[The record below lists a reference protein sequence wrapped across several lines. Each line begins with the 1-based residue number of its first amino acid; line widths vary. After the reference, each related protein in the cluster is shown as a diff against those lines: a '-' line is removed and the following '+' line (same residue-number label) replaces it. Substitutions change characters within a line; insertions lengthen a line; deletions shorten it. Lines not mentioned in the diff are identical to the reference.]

1 MRIVHD
7 ENVCASTG
15 MCEAVAPDNFEI
27 GDDGALHIHNLTPL
41 ADQRE
46 LMQAAVDACPT
57 GALSLED

>member
-1 MRIVHD
+1 MKILFD

-27 GDDGALHIHNLTPL
+27 ADDGYLQIHDVTPPE
-41 ADQRE
+41 DQRA
-46 LMQAAVDACPT
+46 LMHDAVTACPT